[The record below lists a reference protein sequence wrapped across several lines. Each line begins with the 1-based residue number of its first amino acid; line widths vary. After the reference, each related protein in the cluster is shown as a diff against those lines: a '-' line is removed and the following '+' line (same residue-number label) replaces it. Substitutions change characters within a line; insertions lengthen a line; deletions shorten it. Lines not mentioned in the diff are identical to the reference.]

1 VEPVARV
8 WDIIAPGLRWWGWTS
23 THSEPLPSR
32 TPLAVEIRLCTRSL
46 HRCDVDNLAKAVLDA
61 MNGIVYPDDRWID
74 DLHIRREV
82 GEPGVVVIVKASGD
96 KT

>member
-1 VEPVARV
+1 LICFVEPVARV

-32 TPLAVEIRLCTRSL
+32 TPLAVEIRLCTS
-46 HRCDVDNLAKAVLDA
+46 
-61 MNGIVYPDDRWID
+61 DRWID

-82 GEPGVVVIVKASGD
+82 GEPEIIVEVGRL
-96 KT
+96 